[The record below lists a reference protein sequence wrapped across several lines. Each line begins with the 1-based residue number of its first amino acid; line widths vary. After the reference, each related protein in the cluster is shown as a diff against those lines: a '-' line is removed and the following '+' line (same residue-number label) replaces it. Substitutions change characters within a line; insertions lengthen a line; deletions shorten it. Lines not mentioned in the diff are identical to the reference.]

1 VRNQVLYER
10 SVKVLG
16 AFEEGDLLT
25 LPSDMLA
32 RRYWAGLAGG
42 AVDAGS
48 AEVELACFLSIPALL
63 YFSGQTLEVLS
74 NGKEWLG
81 IDFRVIWR
89 IDVVLYY
96 CKKQA

>member
-1 VRNQVLYER
+1 MVVRNQVLHER

-16 AFEEGDLLT
+16 AFEEGDLLA

-48 AEVELACFLSIPALL
+48 AEIELACFLGIPALL
-63 YFSGQTLEVLS
+63 CFSGQTLEFLS

-81 IDFRVIWR
+81 IDFKVIWR

-96 CKKQA
+96 CQK

>member
-1 VRNQVLYER
+1 MVVWNQVLHER

-16 AFEEGDLLT
+16 AFEESDLLA

-48 AEVELACFLSIPALL
+48 TEVELGCFLGIPALL
-63 YFSGQTLEVLS
+63 CFSS
-74 NGKEWLG
+74 
-81 IDFRVIWR
+81 
-89 IDVVLYY
+89 
-96 CKKQA
+96 